1 MLIRR
6 ILAAALM
13 AGAVAGSQAQTGELN
28 LLTDLGTPFPPGCL
42 SIDLP
47 EQPPEGTIPLVDTN
61 MTAPTINSN
70 SRDGSVRVRIWR
82 VACDDEGFSV
92 ILVRMSQS
100 GGANP
105 IVVPQVFADTGDVEI
120 PDHKAQLLR
129 LQGSGDVGA
138 SGDIV
143 TENGTTWMLGVDPF
157 SLSSVDDPDPE
168 PSFFPADY
176 NGTITLEFF
185 WGAYASA
192 VPNFTTFVLDQFEP
206 TLDLPQFDQPV
217 LNGRYSGQWVL
228 DGAPRQGLVL
238 QIAEQV
244 SENFVFAI
252 FFTYL
257 DGQPIWVVGNSS
269 PALTQPGPV
278 AIQMST
284 LENGEFISDPNQ
296 PPADQVTVD
305 SAGSIQIE
313 VIDCN
318 RIRVNYDF
326 SPLGKGT
333 GSMELDRLVRIAG
346 YDCNP
351 LQ

>member
-1 MLIRR
+1 MIFRR
-6 ILAAALM
+6 ILAAAFL
-13 AGAVAGSQAQTGELN
+13 AGSAAGTQAQTGELN

-47 EQPPEGTIPLVDTN
+47 EQPRSQDSLLVDTN
-61 MTAPTINSN
+61 VSAPTINSN
-70 SRDGSVRVRIWR
+70 SRDGSVRVRVWR
-82 VACDDEGFSV
+82 VACDDDDFSV
-92 ILVRMSQS
+92 VLVRMSQN

-105 IVVPQVFADTGDVEI
+105 IVVPTVFADAGDVQLPFHE
-120 PDHKAQLLR
+120 AQLL
-129 LQGSGDVGA
+129 LLPGAGNVGA
-138 SGDIV
+138 TGGIV
-143 TENGTTWMLGVDPF
+143 TEGGTTWMLAVDPISIDGETQF
-157 SLSSVDDPDPE
+157 L
-168 PSFFPADY
+168 PADY
-176 NGTITLEFF
+176 NSTFTVEFN
-185 WGAYASA
+185 WGSFASA
-192 VPNFTTFVLDQFEP
+192 QPEGTRFVLDEFVPE
-206 TLDLPQFDQPV
+206 LDLPQFDQPV

-228 DGAPRQGLVL
+228 PGAPRQGLVL

-244 SENFVFAI
+244 EQNFVFAI

-257 DGQPIWVVGNSS
+257 DGQPIWVVGNTS

-296 PPADQVTVD
+296 PPAEQVTVD

-318 RIRVNYDF
+318 AIRVNYDF
-326 SPLGKGT
+326 TPLGKGT
-333 GSMELDRLVRIAG
+333 GSIELERLIRIAG

-351 LQ
+351 WQ